1 MESKRNASEQMA
13 FRIEPELAALWS
25 DLVAESLVPNRAH
38 LICAMLM
45 YLAADPHRRQLA
57 QRAYARFQRTGEL
70 DLPGGVFEGGPSSEV
85 GPLSAE
91 EIDLLRAWR
100 TAGERARDEAIVN
113 LQDRSETDVRTRDT
127 GEKRDPRVG

>member
-1 MESKRNASEQMA
+1 MESKRSASEQVA

-25 DLVAESLVPNRAH
+25 DLVGETLVPNRAH

-45 YLAADPHRRQLA
+45 YLAADPLRRDMA
-57 QRAYARFQRTGEL
+57 QRAYARFQRMGEL
-70 DLPGGVFEGGPSSEV
+70 DLPYDVFEG

-100 TAGERARDEAIVN
+100 AAGEKARDEAIAN
-113 LQDRSETDVRTRDT
+113 LQDRPAADVRTPGT